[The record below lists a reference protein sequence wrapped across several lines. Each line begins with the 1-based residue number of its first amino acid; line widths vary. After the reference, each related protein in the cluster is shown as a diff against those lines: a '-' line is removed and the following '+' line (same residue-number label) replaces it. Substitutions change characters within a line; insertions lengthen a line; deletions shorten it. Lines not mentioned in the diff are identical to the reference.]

1 MRYLLSTL
9 LVASMP
15 VLAGDVSFSDPRWEF
30 EGETAEVVTVDGREA
45 LRLADAQA
53 TLDAEF
59 ENGVIEYDVMVTPER
74 GFHGVFFRVYG
85 GKNGE
90 NFYIRPHQ
98 SGNEDANQY
107 SPLFKGRTA
116 WQLYYGPWFS
126 APVEYRF
133 DEWMHVKIVVSGDKA
148 DIYIDSEEPVL
159 HVSDLKN
166 KQVAGNLVLSS
177 GFAPGHFVDFRY
189 EKSASPEIVGIN
201 ETLPSPGPGMVRS
214 WEVSSGFEES
224 TLEGVTELSSE
235 HLTGLQWRALE
246 VEDRGYANLSRVV
259 AFGPESNTTFARFFI
274 EAGKATVRNVEF
286 GYSDRVRVYLNGQL
300 LYAGNNG
307 YRTRDYRYLGTIGLF
322 DSVPLRLNKGKNELL
337 FAVSETFGGWGVM
350 ARIENQQEL
359 TLGHGD

>member
-1 MRYLLSTL
+1 MRYFLSAL

-15 VLAGDVSFSDPRWEF
+15 ALAGNVSFSDPRWVF
-30 EGETAEVVTVDGREA
+30 KGETAEIITVDDREA
-45 LRLADAQA
+45 LHLVDAQA

-59 ENGVIEYDVMVTPER
+59 EDGVIEYDIMVTPER
-74 GFHGVFFRVYG
+74 GFHGVFFRVYDDN
-85 GKNGE
+85 NGE

-126 APVEYRF
+126 APVKYRF
-133 DEWMHVKIVVSGDKA
+133 DEWMHVKVVVSGDKA

-166 KQVAGNLVLSS
+166 RQVVGDLILSS
-177 GFAPGHFVDFRY
+177 GFAPAHFADFSY
-189 EKSASPEIVGIN
+189 EKSAIPEIVGTN
-201 ETLPSPGPGMVRS
+201 EPLPSPEPGLVRS
-214 WEVSSGFEES
+214 WEVSSGFKES
-224 TLEGVTELSSE
+224 SLEGVTELSLE
-235 HLTGLQWRALE
+235 YLKGLEWQALE

-259 AFGPESNTTFARFFI
+259 VFGPESNTTFARLSI
-274 EAGKATVRNVEF
+274 EAGEALVRNMEF
-286 GYSDRVRVYLNGQL
+286 GYSDRVRVYLNGEL
-300 LYAGNNG
+300 LYAGDNG

-322 DSVPLRLNKGKNELL
+322 DSVPLRLKKGGNELL

-350 ARIENQQEL
+350 ARIENRQEL
-359 TLGHGD
+359 RLGHED